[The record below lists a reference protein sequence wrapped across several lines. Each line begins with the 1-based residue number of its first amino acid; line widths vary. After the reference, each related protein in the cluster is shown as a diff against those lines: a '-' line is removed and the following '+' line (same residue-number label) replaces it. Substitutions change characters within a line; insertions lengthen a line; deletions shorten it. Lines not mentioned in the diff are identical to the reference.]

1 MDKKKFKEEIEKLRE
16 EIEYHNYRYYV
27 LADPV
32 ISDEEYD
39 KLLKRLIELEKKYP
53 EFYSPTSPT
62 QKVGGKV
69 LDGFKKVMHSISMLS
84 LDNTYNEEEIKEFDE
99 RIKKLLG
106 VNEVEYVCELKIDG
120 ISVALRYENGQFV
133 TALSRGDGIEGE
145 DISENVKKIKSIPL
159 RLFKNLTIEVRG
171 EIFMPVKEF
180 EKYNK
185 IAEEEGLQP
194 FANPRNATA
203 GTIRQLDSSI
213 VAKRNLDSFIYYVV
227 NPEIYGLK
235 TQWEALKFLKEIG
248 FKTNPYSRLCHDV
261 NCVIDFWKE
270 MTKKRTQLD
279 YWIDGLVIKVNNF
292 EYQRKLGETAKAPRW
307 AIAFKFPSIK
317 AESKILN
324 IELNVGRTGVITPVA
339 VLEPINL
346 EGSIVK
352 RASLHNFDYIKEKDI
367 RIGDHVYVEKAGGII
382 PQIVSVIKEKRTE
395 KELEIEIPKSC
406 PICGG
411 KVGKISEEEVAIRCL
426 NPHCPQKLKRH
437 MEIFVS
443 KSAFNISG
451 LGEKIVEKIVDA
463 RLINDVADIFYLTP
477 FDLAQISGLGQK
489 SIANILEQIEKAKNT
504 PLYRVIIGLG
514 IPLVGEKTAKI
525 LADKF
530 KSIKAL
536 SQASYDELTSIE
548 GIGPEVAKNIIEYFK
563 NEKTKEIIRKLEN
576 AGVKLEQ
583 EEDTK
588 KSSKLAGLTFV
599 ITGKFNSFTREEVK
613 EIIEKLGGK
622 VTNTVSS
629 KTDYLL
635 VGEKPGSKY
644 QKALELGVKIIN
656 EDEFKKMII
665 D

>member
-1 MDKKKFKEEIEKLRE
+1 MDKKKIKEEIEKLRE

-69 LDGFKKVMHSISMLS
+69 LDGFKKVKHSIPMLS

-133 TALSRGDGIEGE
+133 MALSRGDGIEGE

-159 RLFKNLTIEVRG
+159 RLFRNLTIEVRG

-235 TQWEALKFLKEIG
+235 TQWEALKFLKEVG

-261 NCVIDFWKE
+261 DCVIDFWKE

-292 EYQRKLGETAKAPRW
+292 EYQRKLGETAKSPRW

-317 AESKILN
+317 AESKILD

-339 VLEPINL
+339 ILEPINL

-382 PQIVSVIKEKRTE
+382 PQIVSVIKEKRTG
-395 KELEIEIPKSC
+395 KELEIEVPKSC

-411 KVGKISEEEVAIRCL
+411 KVGKTSEEEVAIRCL

-437 MEIFVS
+437 LEIFVS

-548 GIGPEVAKNIIEYFK
+548 GIGPEVAKSIIEYFK
-563 NEKTKEIIRKLEN
+563 NEKTREIIRKLEN

-583 EEDTK
+583 EEKTK

-599 ITGKFNSFTREEVK
+599 ITGKFNSFKREEIK
-613 EIIEKLGGK
+613 EIIERLGGK

-644 QKALELGVKIIN
+644 QKALELGLKIIN